1 MDISRQASPA
11 SLKYISAGYC
21 QTALVDKS
29 EMIRT
34 YMGTHNISAM
44 VTLYGTPCA
53 IPPRKM

>member
-11 SLKYISAGYC
+11 SLKDVSAGYS
-21 QTALVDKS
+21 QTALVYKS

-34 YMGTHNISAM
+34 YMGTHNILAM
-44 VTLYGTPCA
+44 VALYGTHCA